1 MEKVKNG
8 KNLKEK
14 VLFLMCLGVLAGN
27 MSAGV
32 YAQQN
37 PENNIKDYSGVIK
50 EKYDNNEYTAE
61 NEDGKVIKTITFS
74 EDNEVNEG
82 IYVKGLEEGTENE
95 PININLSFNNKVKV
109 NNSDIKVE
117 SASGCYENITMQ
129 FNKEL
134 FIDNKNGYALYSHS
148 STSGGGVTTS
158 IKIGDEKNN
167 KNIVKI
173 IGDLGTHSEISG
185 GGDGTKAT
193 SKIELNLNNSESYF
207 AGRMETGE
215 RKSIEK
221 STTEAS
227 IKLNLKNKATWY
239 AHFNE
244 SDIYKIDGSYGEFQ
258 LVEGYSVRKN
268 DGIEVKSNGG
278 IIDIYNYTPNNT
290 RIECLIDGCK
300 QEVESLKI
308 ELNEIL
314 NLNKDKIINIIAE
327 KNPNMDEKDILKK
340 LDDELSKF
348 QGKDI
353 EEKIEDLKN
362 KVSILINAKIDKIG
376 TGIIEIKK
384 KNFGTRTFTLNGVGD
399 RLQNTTFRIST
410 DVENKKSDKIVLND
424 VKVNK
429 DEETYYIQIAADPF
443 KGKEWKA
450 DKDDKILVMD
460 IENKGTGQIE
470 VIGEEYTTEI
480 GAGLVKQTIT
490 PTVEEDSNNKGDWYL
505 TAIEKVEN
513 TAGNKGSGHI
523 FAEIGAAANA
533 GMAAAWRA
541 DSSDIYQRM
550 GNLRN
555 NEAEQGVWGRIYT
568 GENEVRKGIDLDL
581 EYRAV
586 QVGYDRKEKIDEGKL
601 FTGIAFGYFDGN
613 ADYDHGSG
621 ESNSA
626 TVGLYATYL
635 GANGSFGDFII
646 KYGNLDNELSYTSE
660 SGDSYKADYDTY
672 GFSADAEYGYHYMFD
687 NDYYIEPLA
696 QLSYVYIDDEDYTM
710 NLNGKSGAR
719 VSNDS
724 YQSLIGYAGFHY
736 GKKFDD
742 NVAYLRVAAAHE
754 FMGDID
760 INAKYQDIKVNSS
773 ISGEDTWVEYGVGF
787 DAKVKEDTAVYGRL
801 QRSTGDVI
809 RNKWHVSLGIRY
821 TF

>member
-32 YAQQN
+32 YAQDSEVN
-37 PENNIKDYSGVIK
+37 YD
-50 EKYDNNEYTAE
+50 KYYKINGE
-61 NEDGKVIKTITFS
+61 NEIIDEIIISDDGEKK
-74 EDNEVNEG
+74 EWG
-82 IYVKGLEEGTENE
+82 I
-95 PININLSFNNKVKV
+95 
-109 NNSDIKVE
+109 
-117 SASGCYENITMQ
+117 
-129 FNKEL
+129 
-134 FIDNKNGYALYSHS
+134 FIDNESTSGTVSFKKNVEIKKNNFGSSVYVVAKENNGIAEFKKNLIITNKLGYALYANAKAYSNA
-148 STSGGGVTTS
+148 TATAS
-158 IKIGDEKNN
+158 IIIN
-167 KNIVKI
+167 KNKKNTVQI
-173 IGDLGTHSEISG
+173 IGNI
-185 GGDGTKAT
+185 KAESIAT
-193 SKIELNLNNSESYF
+193 PDSSHKANADSKITLNLTSFDSFF
-207 AGRMETGE
+207 AG
-215 RKSIEK
+215 KIEAVESK
-221 STTEAS
+221 QYEGKTTLAVD
-227 IKLNLKNKATWY
+227 INLEKGATWY
-239 AHFNE
+239 AHN
-244 SDIYKIDGSYGEFQ
+244 SNGIDSYNISGEIKDA
-258 LVEGYSVRKN
+258 LNGNLKTL
-268 DGIEVKSNGG
+268 ITSNGG
-278 IIDIYNYTPNNT
+278 VIDIYHTAPN
-290 RIECLIDGCK
+290 
-300 QEVESLKI
+300 ESPLLPTSEQLGQI
-308 ELNEIL
+308 ELLESQM
-314 NLNKDKIINIIAE
+314 E
-327 KNPNMDEKDILKK
+327 KELKK
-340 LDDELSKF
+340 LGETY
-348 QGKDI
+348 GKNSPKYKEAKKDLEMMFAI
-353 EEKIEDLKN
+353 EKAGILGDAREKGE
-362 KVSILINAKIDKIG
+362 
-376 TGIIEIKK
+376 
-384 KNFGTRTFTLNGVGD
+384 RTFTLNGVGD

-429 DEETYYIQIAADPF
+429 DKEIYFIEIAADPF
-443 KGKEWKA
+443 ESGEWKA

-460 IENKGTGQIE
+460 INGTGLDKITVE
-470 VIGEEYTTEI
+470 GKEYEAEI

-568 GENEVRKGIDLDL
+568 GENEVRKGIGLDL

-660 SGDSYKADYDTY
+660 SGDSYRADYDTY
-672 GFSADAEYGYHYMFD
+672 GFSADAEYGYRYMFD

>member
-14 VLFLMCLGVLAGN
+14 VLFLMCLSALAGN
-27 MSAGV
+27 ISTEV
-32 YAQQN
+32 YA
-37 PENNIKDYSGVIK
+37 ENYDYTSIIG
-50 EKYDNNEYTAE
+50 EKYNEEYKKYGTSYDGSVKII
-61 NEDGKVIKTITFS
+61 EDK
-74 EDNEVNEG
+74 E
-82 IYVKGLEEGTENE
+82 
-95 PININLSFNNKVKV
+95 ININNEQGIVINNSGINGRTNPKLELDFTNKVVINTEMNDFTGVSLINSRGTKNFKVEFNNDVSIK
-109 NNSDIKVE
+109 NNIGLKGY
-117 SASGCYENITMQ
+117 AIYENSSGDTSSNAATASIIIVGAKDNTSKIQ
-129 FNKEL
+129 VIGNLGVQNEKE
-134 FIDNKNGYALYSHS
+134 FKKDNIKEGSEEEFKAESS
-148 STSGGGVTTS
+148 ST
-158 IKIGDEKNN
+158 
-167 KNIVKI
+167 
-173 IGDLGTHSEISG
+173 
-185 GGDGTKAT
+185 
-193 SKIELNLNNSESYF
+193 IELNLNSKDSFF
-207 AGRMETGE
+207 AGKML
-215 RKSIEK
+215 SEK
-221 STTEAS
+221 VKQNKESDSKIWLEGNEKIS
-227 IKLNLKNKATWY
+227 LNLKNGATWY
-239 AHFNE
+239 AHN
-244 SDIYKIDGSYGEFQ
+244 SNGIDSYNISGEIKDA
-258 LVEGYSVRKN
+258 LNGNLKTL
-268 DGIEVKSNGG
+268 ITSNGG
-278 IIDIYNYTPNNT
+278 VIDIYNSTPEQS
-290 RIECLIDGCK
+290 RINEITKAENYITKLKEGLNSGEIPEGK
-300 QEVESLKI
+300 IEEVENMISYI
-308 ELNEIL
+308 EQEI
-314 NLNKDKIINIIAE
+314 
-327 KNPNMDEKDILKK
+327 
-340 LDDELSKF
+340 
-348 QGKDI
+348 
-353 EEKIEDLKN
+353 EKIKQ
-362 KVSILINAKIDKIG
+362 G
-376 TGIIEIKK
+376 G
-384 KNFGTRTFTLNGVGD
+384 RTFTLNGVGD

-429 DEETYYIQIAADPF
+429 DKEIYFIEIAADPF
-443 KGKEWKA
+443 ESGEWKA

-460 IENKGTGQIE
+460 INGTGLDKITVE
-470 VIGEEYTTEI
+470 GKEYEAEI

-523 FAEIGAAANA
+523 FAEIGAAANV

-568 GENEVRKGIDLDL
+568 GENEVRKGIGLDL

-586 QVGYDRKEKIDEGKL
+586 QIGYDRKEKTDEGKL

-672 GFSADAEYGYHYMFD
+672 GFSADAEYGYRYMFD